1 MKDADVRNEIIA
13 TNSADAA
20 PQPNAINRRDLLV
33 GTAGVVALTS
43 AIAAQSAAAAQ
54 APASPA
60 PAGPAAAQRPVGP
73 ERPVGPLRPAGP
85 PAGGRGAI
93 VPAGSVTFN
102 TVITKLKEGKQIFSN
117 TIMQPDLEAA
127 KKACEG
133 QDFIWIEMQHSRLT
147 WREAEDLIRVIAQA
161 GCIPFV
167 RVPSA
172 NAGDIQK
179 ATDSGALGIIIP
191 MVDTIEEARRAVMYA
206 KWPIGSRDNPNTK
219 PWGHRSSGGG
229 QFNQLWGPAY
239 QSNANNNIL
248 VMIQIENPQGVGL
261 IDTILEE
268 VAGIDIVMVASNDF
282 GWQAGDRDG
291 DESYNAREKL
301 VREAVLKHGK
311 ILSGPS
317 SWQNRPGYRLFQG
330 RRNAANTGYDAT
342 GNRVE

>member
-1 MKDADVRNEIIA
+1 MKETDIGNEITT
-13 TNSADAA
+13 TNSAPSAS
-20 PQPNAINRRDLLV
+20 QPSPINRRELLV

-43 AIAAQSAAAAQ
+43 AFAAQ
-54 APASPA
+54 AAATQSPPSPA
-60 PAGPAAAQRPVGP
+60 PVTPAPGAPPR
-73 ERPVGPLRPAGP
+73 RAGP
-85 PAGGRGAI
+85 PGGGGQVI
-93 VPAGSVTFN
+93 PAGSVTFN
-102 TVITKLKEGKQIFSN
+102 TVITKLKEGRQIFSN
-117 TIMQPDLEAA
+117 TIIQPDLEAA

-147 WREAEDLIRVIAQA
+147 WREAEDLIRIIAQA

-179 ATDSGALGIIIP
+179 ATDAGALGIIVP

-229 QFNQLWGPAY
+229 QFTQLWGPAY

-248 VMIQIENPQGVGL
+248 IMIQMENPQGVGL
-261 IDTILEE
+261 IDTLLEE
-268 VAGIDIVMVASNDF
+268 VPGIDIVMVASNDF

-291 DESYNAREKL
+291 DESYNAREKI

-317 SWQNRPGYRLFQG
+317 SWQDRPGYRLFQG
-330 RRNAANTGYDAT
+330 RRSATNTGYDAT
-342 GNRVE
+342 GNRTE

>member
-1 MKDADVRNEIIA
+1 MKDTDVGNEIIA
-13 TNSADAA
+13 TESDPA
-20 PQPNAINRRDLLV
+20 PQRGAINRRELLA
-33 GTAGVVALTS
+33 GTAGVVALAS
-43 AIAAQSAAAAQ
+43 AITAQTSAAAQ

-60 PAGPAAAQRPVGP
+60 AAPGAAP
-73 ERPVGPLRPAGP
+73 RPAGP
-85 PAGGRGAI
+85 PGGGRGAVI
-93 VPAGSVTFN
+93 PAGSVTFN

-172 NAGDIQK
+172 NKGDLQK
-179 ATDSGALGIIIP
+179 ATDAGALGVIIP
-191 MVDTIEEARRAVMYA
+191 MVDTIEEARNAVLFS

-268 VAGIDIVMVASNDF
+268 VPGIDIVMVASNDF

-291 DESYNAREKL
+291 DESYNAREKI

-311 ILSGPS
+311 ILAGPS

-330 RRNAANTGYDAT
+330 RRNATSTGYDAT
-342 GNRVE
+342 GNRIE

>member
-1 MKDADVRNEIIA
+1 
-13 TNSADAA
+13 
-20 PQPNAINRRDLLV
+20 
-33 GTAGVVALTS
+33 
-43 AIAAQSAAAAQ
+43 
-54 APASPA
+54 
-60 PAGPAAAQRPVGP
+60 
-73 ERPVGPLRPAGP
+73 
-85 PAGGRGAI
+85 
-93 VPAGSVTFN
+93 VTFN

-117 TIMQPDLEAA
+117 TILQPDLEAA

>member
-1 MKDADVRNEIIA
+1 MLALVVR
-13 TNSADAA
+13 
-20 PQPNAINRRDLLV
+20 
-33 GTAGVVALTS
+33 
-43 AIAAQSAAAAQ
+43 
-54 APASPA
+54 
-60 PAGPAAAQRPVGP
+60 
-73 ERPVGPLRPAGP
+73 
-85 PAGGRGAI
+85 
-93 VPAGSVTFN
+93 
-102 TVITKLKEGKQIFSN
+102 
-117 TIMQPDLEAA
+117 
-127 KKACEG
+127 
-133 QDFIWIEMQHSRLT
+133 SRM
-147 WREAEDLIRVIAQA
+147 R
-161 GCIPFV
+161 FV

-172 NAGDIQK
+172 NAGDLQK
-179 ATDSGALGIIIP
+179 ATDAGALGIIVP

-229 QFNQLWGPAY
+229 QFTQLWGPAY

>member
-1 MKDADVRNEIIA
+1 MKDTDVTHDATTGNEVHS
-13 TNSADAA
+13 T
-20 PQPNAINRRDLLV
+20 PQPNAINRRDILV
-33 GTAGVVALTS
+33 GTAGLVALTT
-43 AIAAQSAAAAQ
+43 AVAAQTAAAQ
-54 APASPA
+54 PPAAPAQGGAQRPA
-60 PAGPAAAQRPVGP
+60 APAAAG
-73 ERPVGPLRPAGP
+73 
-85 PAGGRGAI
+85 AGGPGARGAVI
-93 VPAGSVTFN
+93 PAGSVTFN

-167 RVPSA
+167 RVPNA
-172 NAGDIQK
+172 NPGDIQK

-191 MVDTIEEARRAVMYA
+191 MVDTVEEARKAVLYS

-229 QFNQLWGPAY
+229 QFTQLWGPAY
-239 QSNANNNIL
+239 STNANNNI
-248 VMIQIENPQGVGL
+248 MIMLQIENPQGVGM

-268 VAGIDIVMVASNDF
+268 VPGIDIVMVASNDF

-291 DESYNAREKL
+291 DESYNAREKI

-311 ILSGPS
+311 ILAGPS

-330 RRNAANTGYDAT
+330 RRNANNTGYDAQ
-342 GNRVE
+342 GNAIP

>member
-1 MKDADVRNEIIA
+1 
-13 TNSADAA
+13 
-20 PQPNAINRRDLLV
+20 
-33 GTAGVVALTS
+33 
-43 AIAAQSAAAAQ
+43 
-54 APASPA
+54 
-60 PAGPAAAQRPVGP
+60 
-73 ERPVGPLRPAGP
+73 
-85 PAGGRGAI
+85 
-93 VPAGSVTFN
+93 
-102 TVITKLKEGKQIFSN
+102 
-117 TIMQPDLEAA
+117 
-127 KKACEG
+127 
-133 QDFIWIEMQHSRLT
+133 MQHSRLT

-172 NAGDIQK
+172 NKGDIQK
-179 ATDSGALGIIIP
+179 ATDAGALGIIIR
-191 MVDTIEEARRAVMYA
+191 MVDTIDEARNAVLFA

-229 QFNQLWGPAY
+229 QFTQLWGAAY

-248 VMIQIENPQGVGL
+248 IMIQIENPQGVGL

-268 VAGIDIVMVASNDF
+268 VPGIDIVMVASNDF

-291 DESYNAREKL
+291 DESYNAREKI

-330 RRNAANTGYDAT
+330 RRNATNTVYDTT

>member
-1 MKDADVRNEIIA
+1 MKDTDVGSEPIA
-13 TNSADAA
+13 THSANPA
-20 PQPNAINRRDLLV
+20 PQPTAINRRDLLV
-33 GTAGVVALTS
+33 GGAGVVALTA
-43 AIAAQSAAAAQ
+43 AITAQTAAAAQ
-54 APASPA
+54 APAAPA
-60 PAGPAAAQRPVGP
+60 PAPSGPGAAQ
-73 ERPVGPLRPAGP
+73 RPAGP
-85 PAGGRGAI
+85 PGGRPPV

-167 RVPSA
+167 RVPNA
-172 NAGDIQK
+172 NKGDIQK
-179 ATDSGALGIIIP
+179 ATDAGALGIIIP
-191 MVDTIEEARRAVMYA
+191 MVDTIEEARNAVLYA

-248 VMIQIENPQGVGL
+248 IMIQIENPQGVGA
-261 IDTILEE
+261 IDTILQE
-268 VAGIDIVMVASNDF
+268 VEGIDIVMVASNDF

-291 DESYNAREKL
+291 DESYNAREKI
-301 VREAVLKHGK
+301 VREVVLKYGK
-311 ILSGPS
+311 ILAGPS

-330 RRNAANTGYDAT
+330 RRSATSTGYDAT
-342 GNRVE
+342 GNRTE

>member
-1 MKDADVRNEIIA
+1 MKDTDGGNENIA
-13 TNSADAA
+13 TGIPD
-20 PQPNAINRRDLLV
+20 PVVQPNALNRRDLLV
-33 GTAGVVALTS
+33 GTAGVVALTA
-43 AIAAQSAAAAQ
+43 AITAQTSAAAQ
-54 APASPA
+54 APSSPA
-60 PAGPAAAQRPVGP
+60 PVPPGPGTAQ
-73 ERPVGPLRPAGP
+73 RPAGP
-85 PAGGRGAI
+85 PGSGRAI
-93 VPAGSVTFN
+93 IPAGSVTFN
-102 TVITKLKEGKQIFSN
+102 TVITKLKDGKQIFSN
-117 TIMQPDLEAA
+117 TILQPDLEAA

>member
-1 MKDADVRNEIIA
+1 MKDTEVGNEIIA
-13 TNSADAA
+13 ADSPDSA
-20 PQPNAINRRDLLV
+20 PQTVAINRRDLLV
-33 GTAGVVALTS
+33 GSAGVVALAS
-43 AIAAQSAAAAQ
+43 AIAAQTSEAAQ
-54 APASPA
+54 APAA
-60 PAGPAAAQRPVGP
+60 PAVAPTAPAAAARPG
-73 ERPVGPLRPAGP
+73 GP
-85 PAGGRGAI
+85 PGRGAVI
-93 VPAGSVTFN
+93 PAGSVTFN

-117 TIMQPDLEAA
+117 TIIQPDLEAA

-133 QDFIWIEMQHSRLT
+133 QDFIWVEMQHSRLT

-172 NAGDIQK
+172 NPGDIQK
-179 ATDSGALGIIIP
+179 ATDAGALGIIIP
-191 MVDTIEEARRAVMYA
+191 MVDTVEEARKAVMYA

-229 QFNQLWGPAY
+229 QFTQLWGPSY

-248 VMIQIENPQGVGL
+248 IMIQIENPQGVGL

-268 VAGIDIVMVASNDF
+268 VPGIDIVMVASNDF

-291 DESYNAREKL
+291 DESYNAREKI

-330 RRNAANTGYDAT
+330 RRNASNTGYDAT